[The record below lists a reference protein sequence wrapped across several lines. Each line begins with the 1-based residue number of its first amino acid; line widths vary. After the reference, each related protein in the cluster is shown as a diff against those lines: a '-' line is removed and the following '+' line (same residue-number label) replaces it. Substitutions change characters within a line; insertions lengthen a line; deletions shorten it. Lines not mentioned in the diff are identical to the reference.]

1 MRRLILAIIAVFTLS
16 GTALAQDVDKKEGK
30 KLDKAEMVQRHT
42 DRMVKRYALSDQQAK
57 KLKELN
63 EKYAGKLPMRGD
75 FRPGGKGPA
84 CPHHHMEQ
92 GNAELPQVDGTTEA
106 TPQRRPLSK
115 EEMDKKRDERKQARE
130 AYDKELK
137 GILGSEKF
145 SEYQS
150 DRRQFMKRAPRHQ
163 GGMGEKPC
171 CGNCRA
177 DKGETK

>member
-16 GTALAQDVDKKEGK
+16 GAALAQDVDKKEGK
-30 KLDKAEMVQRHT
+30 KLDKAEMVQRRT
-42 DRMVKRYALSDQQAK
+42 DRMVKRYGLSDQQAK

-92 GNAELPQVDGTTEA
+92 GNAEQPQADGTTGA
-106 TPQRRPLSK
+106 TVQKCSLSK
-115 EEMDKKRDERKQARE
+115 EEKDKKRNERKLARE
-130 AYDKELK
+130 AYDKELEK
-137 GILGSEKF
+137 ILGSEKF
-145 SEYQS
+145 SEYQR
-150 DRRQFMKRAPRHQ
+150 DCKQFMNRGPRRQD
-163 GGMGEKPC
+163 GMDGKPC

-177 DKGETK
+177 DKSEKK